1 MGFLARFI
9 REACL
14 RVQGNLETVVE
25 FLPRPRRPGLSRMDH
40 WLRPTPAKT
49 NHFFAGADNPEGKF
63 VFRSGTSA
71 EGGFLLIEDYLRVRP
86 YLYHLTHRRNLKHIR
101 EMGQLF
107 SASVLMEG
115 SGKADLIGT
124 PRRGPEPVTF
134 AGREIIIRDQDRLRE
149 RNMSCR
155 RVIR

>member
-1 MGFLARFI
+1 
-9 REACL
+9 
-14 RVQGNLETVVE
+14 
-25 FLPRPRRPGLSRMDH
+25 
-40 WLRPTPAKT
+40 
-49 NHFFAGADNPEGKF
+49 
-63 VFRSGTSA
+63 
-71 EGGFLLIEDYLRVRP
+71 LLIEDYMRVRP

-107 SASVLMEG
+107 SASVLMKG

-149 RNMSCR
+149 RNMILPEGYTLADFVAHLNN
-155 RVIR
+155 RVFFWPGSDNHPILSGRKHFERYEEEAPVILPNRLRGFARQQFGRYSSILSL